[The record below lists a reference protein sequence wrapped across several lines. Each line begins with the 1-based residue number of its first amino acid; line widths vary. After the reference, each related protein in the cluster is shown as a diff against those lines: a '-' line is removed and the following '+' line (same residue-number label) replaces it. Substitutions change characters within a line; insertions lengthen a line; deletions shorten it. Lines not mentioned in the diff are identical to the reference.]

1 MVLLSLTFCATHLL
15 SVNTHILV
23 ERQRKSVYKLM
34 YKCLLSN
41 AEGGQND
48 QNNNKNNHKI
58 NNLEMHNHAIIF
70 FCNLFQQ
77 LMLSY
82 FAITLT

>member
-1 MVLLSLTFCATHLL
+1 
-15 SVNTHILV
+15 
-23 ERQRKSVYKLM
+23 M